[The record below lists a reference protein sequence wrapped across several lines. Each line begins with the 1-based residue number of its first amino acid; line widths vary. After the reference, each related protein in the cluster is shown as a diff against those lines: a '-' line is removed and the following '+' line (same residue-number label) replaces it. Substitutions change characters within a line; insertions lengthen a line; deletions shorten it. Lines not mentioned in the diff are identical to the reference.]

1 VRFWKQQ
8 GAIDVVEV
16 PVDTKGFVDVQ
27 AYVNLLKNGQSKVDL
42 VSISHI
48 NNEVGTL
55 QDIRKL
61 CKIAHQYGAFFH
73 TDATQSVGKVP
84 INIRGWKLDSI
95 TWSSHKLYSVSGS
108 GGLTL
113 SKKLQ
118 PHVQQ
123 IMFGNDN
130 EHKYRPGSTDLF
142 SILCMAK
149 AMTICNAEIKS
160 NLKHLKSLTRYL
172 LSLLVKNGI
181 LFRLNSGGVFS
192 LNLSFKNSHLSSD
205 ELIQK
210 LSQSRICV
218 SKGSACKSRSTQES
232 YVIDAM
238 GLPEITPTLRIGIGK
253 FNSKVDIDNFVA
265 KLHTALG

>member
-1 VRFWKQQ
+1 
-8 GAIDVVEV
+8 
-16 PVDTKGFVDVQ
+16 
-27 AYVNLLKNGQSKVDL
+27 
-42 VSISHI
+42 
-48 NNEVGTL
+48 
-55 QDIRKL
+55 
-61 CKIAHQYGAFFH
+61 
-73 TDATQSVGKVP
+73 
-84 INIRGWKLDSI
+84 
-95 TWSSHKLYSVSGS
+95 
-108 GGLTL
+108 
-113 SKKLQ
+113 
-118 PHVQQ
+118 
-123 IMFGNDN
+123 
-130 EHKYRPGSTDLF
+130 
-142 SILCMAK
+142 
-149 AMTICNAEIKS
+149 
-160 NLKHLKSLTRYL
+160 
-172 LSLLVKNGI
+172 VKNGI